1 MSKIVTTACVAA
13 LAAALAACGSSSG
26 GDGSS
31 SSSGAARSAAASI
44 AANPTVKA
52 DEQAATRL
60 IQGCLTAAHIAGVKS
75 CILGKVTRD
84 KRTALGKCL
93 ATDAAGV
100 VGRQDAK
107 AKFAQ
112 GAQACVTTALAVP
125 VPGASANIPGV
136 TVTPGPSAS

>member
-1 MSKIVTTACVAA
+1 VNKIVTAACAAA
-13 LAAALAACGSSSG
+13 LAAALAACGG
-26 GDGSS
+26 GGG
-31 SSSGAARSAAASI
+31 SSSGAARSAAGSI

-52 DEQAATRL
+52 DEQAAAKL
-60 IQGCLTAAHIAGVKS
+60 IQGCLTAAHIADVKS
-75 CILGKVTRD
+75 CILGKVSKD
-84 KRTALGKCL
+84 KRTALGQCL
-93 ATDAAGV
+93 ARDAAGV
-100 VGRQDAK
+100 VGRADAR

>member
-1 MSKIVTTACVAA
+1 MNKIVTTACVAA
-13 LAAALAACGSSSG
+13 LAAALVACGSSGG
-26 GDGSS
+26 GDGS

-52 DEQAATRL
+52 DEQAAARL

-75 CILGKVTRD
+75 CILGKVSRD

-100 VGRQDAK
+100 VGRPDAK

-112 GAQACVTTALAVP
+112 GAQACVATALAVP